1 MNLEVLKDKT
11 LDFARSIGNIFIK
24 ELEKSMNS
32 SKMTDVSKENFQN
45 VKKEILSEYNIYEVK
60 DRGVYKYSKNL
71 EYPEFNKELYS
82 GQKNGYYIMNDS
94 KELIYDEQLNSEIN
108 QKLNN
113 AKDEILK
120 NQNQMLNN
128 YRKKGE
134 EYIVDELGDDDK
146 KVYLTRKS
154 DNLEFEDFEI
164 SDELYR
170 KIQEKNMTGEESIL
184 VWNGNYYVLK

>member
-1 MNLEVLKDKT
+1 MSKKQKCKLCE
-11 LDFARSIGNIFIK
+11 A
-24 ELEKSMNS
+24 SMGWHLPEQV
-32 SKMTDVSKENFQN
+32 D
-45 VKKEILSEYNIYEVK
+45 
-60 DRGVYKYSKNL
+60 SKNL
-71 EYPEFNKELYS
+71 EYPEFNKEIYS

-108 QKLNN
+108 QKLND